1 MRKWIKY
8 IITGII
14 AIVFCVVYAYIDKAH
29 NIYDTETDNSAY
41 VAANVEGDSLIS
53 QTFKCQ
59 EANLDGLAAKVVV
72 NSTSAG
78 GKLTYLLEDAEG
90 QEVIKGEVPISDIK
104 SGRINKV
111 KFDERIKNCKE
122 KIYTVSFSASG
133 LNEGESIGVYYDPI
147 GKQAGSLKVNGEEIT
162 GTLIF
167 RTITHKFDIETF
179 IMTLGFII
187 YFVVFFRILY
197 KLFS

>member
-14 AIVFCVVYAYIDKAH
+14 AIVFCVVYAYLAKA
-29 NIYDTETDNSAY
+29 NNLSATVTANSVS

-122 KIYTVSFSASG
+122 KIYT
-133 LNEGESIGVYYDPI
+133 EIGRAHV
-147 GKQAGSLKVNGEEIT
+147 
-162 GTLIF
+162 
-167 RTITHKFDIETF
+167 
-179 IMTLGFII
+179 
-187 YFVVFFRILY
+187 
-197 KLFS
+197 